1 MNKKKRKEAIEFLN
15 TNRGQ
20 YIVGQAL
27 KIALEALSKEEG
39 SRKQL
44 SNMADMRFL
53 LDNIFIN
60 KEAK

>member
-1 MNKKKRKEAIEFLN
+1 MGKEQKEAVEFLS

-27 KIALEALSKEEG
+27 KIALEALSKEER

-44 SNMADMRFL
+44 SNVADMRFL